1 MKQMK
6 RITLRLSLEN
16 PSDKKIAD
24 FLANI
29 DKNKYHT
36 VNNAIKTIL
45 FSVINDSDSKS
56 SETTSKVDM
65 KEIISVIRT
74 TLETEIPK
82 LFSVFV
88 SGNHVTTE
96 QKNTTV
102 KKSADTLDDDDID
115 MDFIGGWCYDGKST
129 LREILS

>member
-16 PSDKKIAD
+16 PADKKIAD

-45 FSVINDSDSKS
+45 YSVINDTDSKS
-56 SETTSKVDM
+56 FVTTSKVDM
-65 KEIISVIRT
+65 KEIISVIRSS
-74 TLETEIPK
+74 LENEIPK
-82 LFSVFV
+82 LLSVF
-88 SGNHVTTE
+88 SSCNRTNNEPIT
-96 QKNTTV
+96 
-102 KKSADTLDDDDID
+102 KSADTLDDDDID
-115 MDFIGGWCYDGKST
+115 MNFIGG
-129 LREILS
+129 

>member
-6 RITLRLSLEN
+6 RITLRLSLDN

-29 DKNKYHT
+29 DRNKYHT

-45 FSVINDSDSKS
+45 YSVINGNATEKS
-56 SETTSKVDM
+56 EKSDM

-74 TLETEIPK
+74 TLEAEIPK
-82 LFSVFV
+82 LLSVFG
-88 SGNHVTTE
+88 SGNHAKTE
-96 QKNTTV
+96 QENMPVT
-102 KKSADTLDDDDID
+102 KSDDTLDDDDID
-115 MDFIGGWCYDGKST
+115 MDFIGG
-129 LREILS
+129 

>member
-1 MKQMK
+1 MKQIK

-24 FLANI
+24 FLTNI
-29 DKNKYHT
+29 DRNKYHT

-45 FSVINDSDSKS
+45 YSVISDTDSKS
-56 SETTSKVDM
+56 SVTTSKVDM

-74 TLETEIPK
+74 TLEVEIPK
-82 LFSVFV
+82 LFSVFN

-96 QKNTTV
+96 QKNTPV
-102 KKSADTLDDDDID
+102 EKSADTLDDDDID
-115 MDFIGGWCYDGKST
+115 MDFIGG
-129 LREILS
+129 

>member
-36 VNNAIKTIL
+36 VNNAIKAIL
-45 FSVINDSDSKS
+45 YSVINDTNSKS
-56 SETTSKVDM
+56 FVTTSKVDM
-65 KEIISVIRT
+65 KEIISVIRS
-74 TLETEIPK
+74 TLENEIPK
-82 LFSVFV
+82 LLSVF
-88 SGNHVTTE
+88 SSCNRTNNEPIT
-96 QKNTTV
+96 
-102 KKSADTLDDDDID
+102 KSADTLDDDDID
-115 MDFIGGWCYDGKST
+115 MNFIGG
-129 LREILS
+129 

>member
-16 PSDKKIAD
+16 PTDKKIAD

-45 FSVINDSDSKS
+45 FSVINGNAIEKS
-56 SETTSKVDM
+56 EKADM

-74 TLETEIPK
+74 TLEAEIPK
-82 LFSVFV
+82 LLSVFG
-88 SGNHVTTE
+88 SGNHAKTE
-96 QKNTTV
+96 QENMPVTKYD
-102 KKSADTLDDDDID
+102 DTLDDNDID
-115 MDFIGGWCYDGKST
+115 MDFIGG
-129 LREILS
+129 

>member
-45 FSVINDSDSKS
+45 FSVINDTDSKS
-56 SETTSKVDM
+56 SVTTSKIDM
-65 KEIISVIRT
+65 KDIIAVIRNI
-74 TLETEIPK
+74 LEAEIPK
-82 LFSVFV
+82 LLSVF
-88 SGNHVTTE
+88 SSSNHTKIE
-96 QKNTTV
+96 QDNTPV
-102 KKSADTLDDDDID
+102 KK
-115 MDFIGGWCYDGKST
+115 
-129 LREILS
+129 

>member
-1 MKQMK
+1 MRQMK

-45 FSVINDSDSKS
+45 FSVINDTDSKS
-56 SETTSKVDM
+56 FVTTSKVDM

-74 TLETEIPK
+74 TIETEIPK
-82 LFSVFV
+82 LRSVF
-88 SGNHVTTE
+88 SSSNHTKIE
-96 QKNTTV
+96 QDNTPV
-102 KKSADTLDDDDID
+102 EKSADTLDDNDID
-115 MDFIGGWCYDGKST
+115 MDFIGG
-129 LREILS
+129 

>member
-16 PSDKKIAD
+16 PSDKRIAD

-45 FSVINDSDSKS
+45 YSVINGNATEKS
-56 SETTSKVDM
+56 EKSDM

-74 TLETEIPK
+74 TLEAEIPK
-82 LFSVFV
+82 LLSVFG
-88 SGNHVTTE
+88 SGNHAKTE
-96 QKNTTV
+96 QENMPVT
-102 KKSADTLDDDDID
+102 KSDDTLDDDDID
-115 MDFIGGWCYDGKST
+115 MDFIGG
-129 LREILS
+129 

>member
-36 VNNAIKTIL
+36 ANNAIKTIL
-45 FSVINDSDSKS
+45 YSAINSTDRN
-56 SETTSKVDM
+56 SEKANSKVDM
-65 KEIISVIRT
+65 KDIIAVIRT
-74 TLETEIPK
+74 TLETEISK
-82 LFSVFV
+82 LLFV
-88 SGNHVTTE
+88 SGNHA
-96 QKNTTV
+96 V
-102 KKSADTLDDDDID
+102 KKQDNSPSCIVSTR
-115 MDFIGGWCYDGKST
+115 DFC
-129 LREILS
+129 

>member
-6 RITLRLSLEN
+6 RITLRLSLDN

-29 DKNKYHT
+29 DRNKYHT

-45 FSVINDSDSKS
+45 YSVINGNATEKS
-56 SETTSKVDM
+56 EKSDM

-74 TLETEIPK
+74 TLEAEIPR
-82 LFSVFV
+82 LFSVFT
-88 SGNHVTTE
+88 SSNHTKIE
-96 QKNTTV
+96 QDNTPV
-102 KKSADTLDDDDID
+102 EKSAETLDDDDID
-115 MDFIGGWCYDGKST
+115 MDFIGG
-129 LREILS
+129 

>member
-16 PSDKKIAD
+16 PTDKKIAD

-45 FSVINDSDSKS
+45 YSVISGTDSN
-56 SETTSKVDM
+56 SEKTTSKVDM
-65 KEIISVIRT
+65 KDIITVIRT
-74 TLETEIPK
+74 TLEIEIPK
-82 LFSVFV
+82 LLFV
-88 SGNHVTTE
+88 SGNHA
-96 QKNTTV
+96 V
-102 KKSADTLDDDDID
+102 KKQDDSPSCIVSTQ
-115 MDFIGGWCYDGKST
+115 DFC
-129 LREILS
+129 

>member
-45 FSVINDSDSKS
+45 YSVINDTNAES
-56 SETTSKVDM
+56 SVPVAKVDM

-74 TLETEIPK
+74 TLEAEIPN
-82 LFSVFV
+82 LLSVFGA
-88 SGNHVTTE
+88 SNHTKIE
-96 QKNTTV
+96 QDNTPV
-102 KKSADTLDDDDID
+102 EKSSDTLDDDDID
-115 MDFIGGWCYDGKST
+115 MNFIGG
-129 LREILS
+129 

>member
-16 PSDKKIAD
+16 PSDKRIAD

-45 FSVINDSDSKS
+45 FSVINDNAIEKN
-56 SETTSKVDM
+56 EKADM
-65 KEIISVIRT
+65 KEIISVIRS
-74 TLETEIPK
+74 TLEAEIPK
-82 LFSVFV
+82 LFSIFG
-88 SGNHVTTE
+88 SSNHTKIE
-96 QKNTTV
+96 QDNTPV
-102 KKSADTLDDDDID
+102 EKSDDTLDDDDID
-115 MDFIGGWCYDGKST
+115 MDFIGG
-129 LREILS
+129 

>member
-1 MKQMK
+1 MRQMK

-16 PSDKKIAD
+16 PTDKKIAD

-45 FSVINDSDSKS
+45 YSVINGNATEKS
-56 SETTSKVDM
+56 EKSDM

-82 LFSVFV
+82 LISVFG
-88 SGNHVTTE
+88 SSNHTKIE
-96 QKNTTV
+96 QDKKPV
-102 KKSADTLDDDDID
+102 EKSADTLDDDDID
-115 MDFIGGWCYDGKST
+115 MNFIGG
-129 LREILS
+129 

>member
-16 PSDKKIAD
+16 PSDNKIAD

-45 FSVINDSDSKS
+45 YSAISGADSN
-56 SETTSKVDM
+56 SEKTTSKVDV
-65 KEIISVIRT
+65 KDIIAVIRT
-74 TLETEIPK
+74 TLKTEIPK
-82 LFSVFV
+82 LLFV
-88 SGNHVTTE
+88 
-96 QKNTTV
+96 
-102 KKSADTLDDDDID
+102 
-115 MDFIGGWCYDGKST
+115 
-129 LREILS
+129 

>member
-45 FSVINDSDSKS
+45 YSVINGNATEKS
-56 SETTSKVDM
+56 EKSDM

-82 LFSVFV
+82 LFSVFG
-88 SGNHVTTE
+88 SSNHTKIEQNNTSTE
-96 QKNTTV
+96 KT
-102 KKSADTLDDDDID
+102 ADTLDDDDID
-115 MDFIGGWCYDGKST
+115 MDFIGG
-129 LREILS
+129 

>member
-36 VNNAIKTIL
+36 VNHAIKTIL
-45 FSVINDSDSKS
+45 YSVINGNATEKS
-56 SETTSKVDM
+56 EKSDM

-82 LFSVFV
+82 LFSVFG

-96 QKNTTV
+96 QKNAPV
-102 KKSADTLDDDDID
+102 EEPADTLDDDDID
-115 MDFIGGWCYDGKST
+115 MNFIGG
-129 LREILS
+129 

>member
-16 PSDKKIAD
+16 PTDKKIAD

-45 FSVINDSDSKS
+45 YSVIIGTDSN
-56 SETTSKVDM
+56 SEKATSKEDM
-65 KEIISVIRT
+65 KDIIAVIRT
-74 TLETEIPK
+74 TLETEISK
-82 LFSVFV
+82 LLFV
-88 SGNHVTTE
+88 SGNHAVKE
-96 QKNTTV
+96 QNKPPDE
-102 KKSADTLDDDDID
+102 ALYDDDID
-115 MDFIGGWCYDGKST
+115 MDFIGG
-129 LREILS
+129 

>member
-16 PSDKKIAD
+16 PTDKKIAD

-36 VNNAIKTIL
+36 VNNAIKIIL
-45 FSVINDSDSKS
+45 YSAISGTDSN
-56 SETTSKVDM
+56 SEKATSKVDM
-65 KEIISVIRT
+65 KDIIAVIRT

-82 LFSVFV
+82 LLFV
-88 SGNHVTTE
+88 SGNHAVRKQDNSPDE
-96 QKNTTV
+96 IV
-102 KKSADTLDDDDID
+102 AATLDDDDID
-115 MDFIGGWCYDGKST
+115 MGFIGG
-129 LREILS
+129 